1 MNSFQKKLQSNFGI
15 SLLLF
20 NFTKNLYTRLEIGI
34 FLFSLQI
41 AAFVFARNFCPLTK
55 DLRASRLYVFFGRP
69 FLFWRQW
76 TNLLKKLWQLFPSC
90 YHFQTLHRNF
100 LNHLVQI
107 EHVGP
112 KESHGMGSGSHCKNH
127 WYRQILAILLI

>member
-1 MNSFQKKLQSNFGI
+1 MNSFQKKL
-15 SLLLF
+15 
-20 NFTKNLYTRLEIGI
+20 LYNQILA
-34 FLFSLQI
+34 FLFCSLISRRTCILGLKLEFFYFPCRVRICKEFLSVDKGFASEQI
-41 AAFVFARNFCPLTK
+41 ICFFWTA
-55 DLRASRLYVFFGRP
+55 VFF
-69 FLFWRQW
+69 FWRQW

>member
-34 FLFSLQI
+34 FLFSLPRSYLQGI
-41 AAFVFARNFCPLTK
+41 FVRWQRICE
-55 DLRASRLYVFFGRP
+55 RADYMFFLDGR
-69 FLFWRQW
+69 FFFWRQW